1 MKKLI
6 LTGLLVL
13 STMAF
18 AAKITTT
25 GKSWEKIEKE
35 NKVPGMEN
43 SIMDF
48 SWLDKKDGAEGV
60 YNEYSFKIGKLES
73 DKNNDFY
80 LSSYYDKKPENG
92 LPLVSDFNNIK
103 NLNGFTI
110 KESLDENSEAYVSYY
125 KIRKTDV
132 EGIYYIDNYIA
143 QNGKKHPKLYFG
155 FDEKSKKVV
164 ITDKNGNI
172 KNVLEYYP
180 AG

>member
-1 MKKLI
+1 MKKLV

-35 NKVPGMEN
+35 NKVPEQEI
-43 SIMDF
+43 SIMNF
-48 SWLDKKDGAEGV
+48 SWLDKKDGVEGV
-60 YNEYSFKIGKLES
+60 YNTYSFKIGKLES
-73 DKNNDFY
+73 DKNNNFY
-80 LSSYYDKKPENG
+80 LSSYYDEKPENG
-92 LPLVSDFNNIK
+92 FPLVSDFNNIK

-125 KIRKTDV
+125 KIRKTAV
-132 EGIYYIDNYIA
+132 KGIYYIDNYIS
-143 QNGKKHPKLYFG
+143 QNGEKHPKLYFG